1 MSDEQQVRPLT
12 KREKLL
18 KEFDKLVI
26 VCGKIRTLLHNSEE
40 VLGPG
45 ELWAITASY
54 HTCLYLFLDKVGNLP
69 THSSISKT

>member
-1 MSDEQQVRPLT
+1 MSDQQQDQPLT
-12 KREKLL
+12 KRDKLL

-45 ELWAITASY
+45 ELWAITAGY
-54 HTCLYLFLDKVGNLP
+54 HTCLYLFLDKVGSLP
-69 THSSISKT
+69 FHLSISKT